1 MQPVHVSLC
10 VRKDSEGIFHHCD
23 VPVKLVYACLSIRKY
38 SETIFYHCCGLLKLV
53 MASLHVRK
61 NIESCFLGVVNL
73 VHTSECQKLFR
84 KQFSSLWR
92 SCEALLCSFGSQ
104 EGPFI
109 T

>member
-1 MQPVHVSLC
+1 MKLVHTSLS
-10 VRKDSEGIFHHCD
+10 VRKYPECRFYDCRGS
-23 VPVKLVYACLSIRKY
+23 VKLVK
-38 SETIFYHCCGLLKLV
+38 
-53 MASLHVRK
+53 ASLHVRK